1 MRGKC
6 GLEVAPVG
14 LSAKFSTRGPGL
26 VSRPIGRSSETQGA
40 NRHLHHARLF
50 KLRFEFLDDLR
61 SKFGVLA
68 GQIFQDLPRISQLL
82 TAEDDVKFIRAL
94 SQPAACAFF
103 ELSLL
108 RIRP

>member
-6 GLEVAPVG
+6 GLEVAAVG
-14 LSAKFSTRGPGL
+14 LIGKFSARGPWL
-26 VSRPIGRSSETQGA
+26 VTRSIRRSSQAQGA
-40 NRHLHHARLF
+40 HWHLHHARAF
-50 KLRFEFLDDLR
+50 KFRFELLDDLR

-82 TAEDDVKFIRAL
+82 TTEDDVKFIRGL

-108 RIRP
+108 RISP